1 MGRVRNLSCFTSDHC
16 PILLT
21 LDSEGEKH
29 RWKRKPF
36 RFEAMWLTDLGCHHT
51 VSRAWESNSSG
62 APMFRVM
69 KKLKKCKMLLK
80 KWSKAQFGSVLVQI
94 RETKMALW
102 KAEENAM
109 KGGDYQEVIRLK
121 SKLNFLLDR
130 EEQMWHQRAHVK
142 WVQCGDKNTK
152 FFYGTAT
159 QQKRRNFIKGLLDD
173 QGVWN
178 REEEVVSALLVDYY
192 GSLFTSSNP
201 HNPDSVLEG
210 VQLVVIDDMNPKLVE
225 RYTAEEVATTIKE
238 MASLKASALMVCHL
252 CSFRLT
258 GWT

>member
-1 MGRVRNLSCFTSDHC
+1 M
-16 PILLT
+16 
-21 LDSEGEKH
+21 
-29 RWKRKPF
+29 
-36 RFEAMWLTDLGCHHT
+36 
-51 VSRAWESNSSG
+51 
-62 APMFRVM
+62 
-69 KKLKKCKMLLK
+69 
-80 KWSKAQFGSVLVQI
+80 
-94 RETKMALW
+94 
-102 KAEENAM
+102 
-109 KGGDYQEVIRLK
+109 
-121 SKLNFLLDR
+121 
-130 EEQMWHQRAHVK
+130 K
-142 WVQCGDKNTK
+142 WVQCGDKNIK
-152 FFYGTAT
+152 FFHGIAT

-225 RYTAEEVATTIKE
+225 RYTVEEVATAIKE
-238 MASLKASALMVCHL
+238 MASLKALALTVCHL